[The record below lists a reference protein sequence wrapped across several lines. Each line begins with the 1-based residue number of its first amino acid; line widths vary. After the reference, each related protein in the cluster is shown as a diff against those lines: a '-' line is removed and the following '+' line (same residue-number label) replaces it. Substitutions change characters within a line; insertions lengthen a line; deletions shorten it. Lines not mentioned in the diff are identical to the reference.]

1 MSRTWRAPAAAQRC
15 AAVQAQ
21 GQEHIRLDRCDPCR
35 LTFFDAGEMTDLRY
49 DTLADTVRA
58 LVRQDPRSLTRAAAQ
73 MPAART
79 RK

>member
-1 MSRTWRAPAAAQRC
+1 MPRLRRTMRT
-15 AAVQAQ
+15 VQAQ

-58 LVRQDPRSLTRAAAQ
+58 LV
-73 MPAART
+73 ARI
-79 RK
+79 RGG